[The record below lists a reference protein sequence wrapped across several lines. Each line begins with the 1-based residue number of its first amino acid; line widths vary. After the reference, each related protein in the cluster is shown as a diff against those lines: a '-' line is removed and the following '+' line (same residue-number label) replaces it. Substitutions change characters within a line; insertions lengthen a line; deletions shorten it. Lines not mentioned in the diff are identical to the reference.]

1 MPAWSQVEM
10 LLDPLFQQPAPK
22 GASGLSGWGH
32 ESVGIATVF
41 MGLAHCPLC
50 IALAVISLVRGGAL
64 GVLLFRLCIGESQ
77 SRWRLN
83 AA

>member
-1 MPAWSQVEM
+1 MALR
-10 LLDPLFQQPAPK
+10 LL
-22 GASGLSGWGH
+22 
-32 ESVGIATVF
+32 F

-50 IALAVISLVRGGAL
+50 VALAVISLVRGGAL

-77 SRWRLN
+77 SRWRLS